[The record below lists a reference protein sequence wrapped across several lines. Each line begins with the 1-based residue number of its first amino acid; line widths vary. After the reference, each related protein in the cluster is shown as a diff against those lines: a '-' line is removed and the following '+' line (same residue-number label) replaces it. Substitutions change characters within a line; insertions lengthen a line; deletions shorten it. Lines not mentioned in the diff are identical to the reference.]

1 MIQILVSYK
10 LKILIDAV
18 SKEVAENKFGKVN
31 TKGNSFDD
39 AGTIMQYY
47 RQANIGLKIDDVEN
61 RYLIFALVT
70 SIVLDTKIG
79 EIGNKINDVSG
90 IVNQY

>member
-1 MIQILVSYK
+1 
-10 LKILIDAV
+10 
-18 SKEVAENKFGKVN
+18 
-31 TKGNSFDD
+31 
-39 AGTIMQYY
+39 MQYY

-61 RYLIFALVT
+61 RYLIVALVT

>member
-10 LKILIDAV
+10 LKKLIDAV

-39 AGTIMQYY
+39 AATIMQYY
-47 RQANIGLKIDDVEN
+47 RQANI
-61 RYLIFALVT
+61 
-70 SIVLDTKIG
+70 
-79 EIGNKINDVSG
+79 
-90 IVNQY
+90 